1 MKVILFVLLLVAVSC
16 RSSKTVETTRTEI
29 DSTYWYATVKRMT
42 LADIQKMVDV
52 QITVTELT
60 PDSSDTMKPTKQT
73 RYDIEGVTTT
83 SAEELVVEED
93 SIESVRKNNEEQKE
107 SMNERPKKPPSIWLV
122 GLSVLFVIIV
132 IRKLL

>member
-42 LADIQKMVDV
+42 LADIHNLVDV

>member
-1 MKVILFVLLLVAVSC
+1 MRVLLFVLLLVAVSC
-16 RSSKTVETTRTEI
+16 RSSKTVDTTRTEI
-29 DSTYWYATVKRMT
+29 DSTYWYATVKRLT

-60 PDSSDTMKPTKQT
+60 PDSSDMMKPTKQT

-83 SAEELVVEED
+83 SVEELVVEED
-93 SIESVRKNNEEQKE
+93 SIESVRNRNETQKE
-107 SMNERPKKPPSIWLV
+107 SMNERPKKPPSIWLI

>member
-42 LADIQKMVDV
+42 LADIHNLFDV